1 VLSAAVVATILS
13 LDDLDERALVVR
25 RLEESLHPDDL
36 DAQSAVRAA
45 WRAEIVARVDQV
57 LNGEVELVDADE
69 TDRLVSAELA
79 DSGK

>member
-1 VLSAAVVATILS
+1 LDVEAAVATILS

-45 WRAEIVARVDQV
+45 WRDEIASRVDQV
-57 LNGEVELVDADE
+57 LNGDMELVDVEE
-69 TDRLVSAELA
+69 TYRLVSAELA
-79 DSGK
+79 GIGK